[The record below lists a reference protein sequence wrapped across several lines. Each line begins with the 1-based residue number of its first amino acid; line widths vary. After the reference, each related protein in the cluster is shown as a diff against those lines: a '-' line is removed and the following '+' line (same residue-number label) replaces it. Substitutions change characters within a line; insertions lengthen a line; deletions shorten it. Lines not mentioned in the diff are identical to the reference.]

1 MPQKVYENFGLPFG
15 GGAAAPKVPIL
26 QAASAGDS
34 TEWLPI
40 APYPERLAYSL
51 DTGST
56 ATSFTIDV
64 SENGSTS
71 LGQAFTGS
79 WASSAQA
86 EITYPLLFSD
96 VRARYFKITV
106 TSGGPITFLRGA

>member
-15 GGAAAPKVPIL
+15 GNSAAPKVPIL
-26 QAASAGDS
+26 QSASAGDS
-34 TEWLPI
+34 SAWLPI

-51 DTGST
+51 DSGTTST
-56 ATSFTIDV
+56 TFSIDI
-64 SENGSTS
+64 SEDGSTS

-79 WASSAQA
+79 WASSTLA
-86 EITYPLLFSD
+86 EITYPILYTD

-106 TSGGPITFLRGA
+106 NTGGPITFLRGA